1 MKSHINVAKFTKRI
15 PTEQYAYEEY
25 SLEAA
30 IDPSESGED
39 ILIEMRKQ
47 VSSAFAAD
55 LVESTEQPAEKPAK
69 GKKNGKSKTRPADD
83 EDEDGTESAED
94 SSGDG
99 EGAEDDEAADD
110 SAGDGSDDSAEGDE
124 EDDTGDDQDEESEE
138 EEGDDAGDDS
148 GDEDEPKE
156 KPSKKG
162 KSDTKGG
169 KKTFK
174 KKPQVYNR
182 SIEQHR
188 AIFSRCLGSVK
199 PDWKEKLKEKAK
211 KVSETLEGKNFLDEN
226 GEVLPEFKAEVKKL
240 LLGKP
245 KK

>member
-1 MKSHINVAKFTKRI
+1 MRSHINVAKFTKRI
-15 PTEQYAYEEY
+15 PTEQFAYEEY

-30 IDPSESGED
+30 IDSSESGEEV
-39 ILIEMRKQ
+39 LIEMRKQ

-69 GKKNGKSKTRPADD
+69 KGKKNGKSKANPTDD
-83 EDEDGTESAED
+83 EDQVGEDGAED

-110 SAGDGSDDSAEGDE
+110 SAGDGSDDYA
-124 EDDTGDDQDEESEE
+124 EDDEDGDAGEDQDEESEE
-138 EEGDDAGDDS
+138 DGD
-148 GDEDEPKE
+148 GDEAEEE
-156 KPSKKG
+156 KPARKAGKNGG
-162 KSDTKGG
+162 KSSG

-182 SIEQHR
+182 NIEQHR

-199 PDWKEKLKEKAK
+199 PDWKEKLKDKAK
-211 KVSETLEGKNFLDEN
+211 QVSQKLEGKPFLDEN

-240 LLGKP
+240 LLGK
-245 KK
+245 K